1 MPFVSQ
7 VAVGRLPL
15 LRIFG
20 KDYDTPDGTGKYIY
34 SIKYSYFYWWNY
46 LSKGVRDYIH
56 IVDLAAGHSCS
67 LKKLAENPGLKV
79 IKFRFLSN

>member
-34 SIKYSYFYWWNY
+34 S
-46 LSKGVRDYIH
+46 
-56 IVDLAAGHSCS
+56 
-67 LKKLAENPGLKV
+67 
-79 IKFRFLSN
+79 